1 MDRPHAAPQFSQTP
15 FQRVTTGSIFF
26 LITIVIAICGYM
38 LFGWTTLESF
48 YMVVITV
55 FGVGYGEVKPLETT
69 PEKLFTIFVILA
81 GTSAAIIDFK
91 KRSGYDLRRYHC
103 VD

>member
-15 FQRVTTGSIFF
+15 FSTGGDWVDLFF
-26 LITIVIAICGYM
+26 NHIVIAICGYM
-38 LFGWTTLESF
+38 LFGWTALESF

-55 FGVGYGEVKPLETT
+55 FRVGYGEVKPLETT

-81 GTSAAIIDFK
+81 GHRRPSLTLK
-91 KRSGYDLRRYHC
+91 KDL
-103 VD
+103 DMI